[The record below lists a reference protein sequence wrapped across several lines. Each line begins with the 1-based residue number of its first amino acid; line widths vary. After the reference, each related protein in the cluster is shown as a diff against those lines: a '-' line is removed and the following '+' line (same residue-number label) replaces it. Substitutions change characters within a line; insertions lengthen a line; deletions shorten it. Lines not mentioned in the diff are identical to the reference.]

1 METRNISRMDTEF
14 KDFSD
19 RINLAITRAGGA
31 KNLAE
36 KMGMSTSVLRSW
48 RSGNSDPSRSSL
60 VKMAQ
65 ASNLSVSWLASGEG
79 SPSTTEAV
87 DTNVNL
93 NALEE
98 IIAKTQL
105 LFQQRHL
112 NLTAEAE
119 ARIIRLVYEFYLRQG
134 TQMDEKSLDNLIEL
148 ASFR

>member
-1 METRNISRMDTEF
+1 MENEF

-19 RINLAITRAGGA
+19 RINLAIARAGGA
-31 KNLAE
+31 KNLAD

-65 ASNLSVSWLASGEG
+65 ATNLSVSWLASGEG
-79 SPSTTEAV
+79 NPSPSEPSSALV
-87 DTNVNL
+87 DL
-93 NALEE
+93 DILEE
-98 IIAKTQL
+98 IIAKTQQ
-105 LFQQRHL
+105 LFQGQNV
-112 NLTAEAE
+112 NLKPEAE

-134 TQMDEKSLDNLIEL
+134 QQMDEASLNNLIEL